1 MPEENKWPCPCC
13 GYLVFD
19 EPPGSYD
26 ICPICFWEDD
36 LSHLRFMRT
45 RGANHVSLIEAQQ
58 NYAVFGACEQRVK
71 PFVRPPQP
79 DERRDPEWRPVN
91 VEADNIEDPIPGFD
105 YGRSYPKKDD
115 AVLYYW
121 RATYWR
127 RNKP

>member
-26 ICPICFWEDD
+26 ICPVCFWEDD
-36 LSHLRFMRT
+36 LSQLRFMRT
-45 RGANHVSLIEAQQ
+45 GGANHVSLIEAQQ
-58 NYAVFGACEQRVK
+58 NYAAFGACEQRVK

-79 DERRDPEWRPVN
+79 NERRDPEWRPVD
-91 VEADNIEDPIPGFD
+91 VETDNIEDPIPGFD
-105 YGRSYPKKDD
+105 YGRSYPKDD
-115 AVLYYW
+115 TVLYYW

-127 RNKP
+127 RNIP

>member
-1 MPEENKWPCPCC
+1 MPEGNKWPCPCC

-36 LSHLRFMRT
+36 SSQLRFMRT

-58 NYAVFGACEQRVK
+58 NYASLGACEERVK
-71 PFVRPPQP
+71 PFVRLPQP
-79 DERRDPEWRPVN
+79 EERRDPEWRPVD
-91 VEADNIEDPIPGFD
+91 VEADNIEDPVPGFD
-105 YGRSYPKKDD
+105 YGRSYPKDES
-115 AVLYYW
+115 VFYYW

-127 RNKP
+127 RNIP